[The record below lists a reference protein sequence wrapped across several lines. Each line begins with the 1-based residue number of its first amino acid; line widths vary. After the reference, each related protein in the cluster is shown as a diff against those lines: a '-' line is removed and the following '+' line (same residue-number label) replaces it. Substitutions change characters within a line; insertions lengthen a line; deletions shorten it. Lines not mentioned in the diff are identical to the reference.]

1 MFWYF
6 DEIFKEICHWLL
18 LVDYVKYQNIKMH
31 EIFLSSDILCLS
43 KSKLKTYLST
53 NPGEILEQV
62 YQNVHRMSDLIWLP
76 LWHSQTTAS
85 RKYKEMESCEI
96 QLFVK
101 SNCAS

>member
-18 LVDYVKYQNIKMH
+18 LVDYVKNQNIKMH

-76 LWHSQTTAS
+76 LWHSKTTAS
-85 RKYKEMESCEI
+85 KKYKEMESCEI

-101 SNCAS
+101 SNCSS

>member
-18 LVDYVKYQNIKMH
+18 LVDYVKYKNIK
-31 EIFLSSDILCLS
+31 SSDILCLS

-76 LWHSQTTAS
+76 LWHSQTIAS

-101 SNCAS
+101 SNCSS